1 MTKGGL
7 NVSNRMVEFRAN
19 GRTASGYLSLPQQ
32 PGPGI
37 VVVQEW
43 WGLVGHIKDLAD
55 RFAAEGFVAL
65 APDLYNGE
73 VTKSPDDAGKMLM
86 ALNIGEAAKDMK
98 GAAEYLLDLDEVN
111 PKKVGILGFCMG
123 GQLALYAATEFPQ
136 QFSASVDFY
145 GIHPNAQIDPSKLQ
159 VPVQAHFGKR
169 DHTVPEESARALVES
184 IEASGKSIEAHFYDA
199 DHAFFNDTRPEVHN
213 REAAALAW
221 TRTLAFLR
229 QHLK

>member
-1 MTKGGL
+1 
-7 NVSNRMVEFRAN
+7 MVEFRAN
-19 GRTASGYLSLPQQ
+19 GRTAAGYLSLPEQ

-73 VTKSPDDAGKMLM
+73 VTKSPDEAGKMLM
-86 ALNIGEAAKDMK
+86 ALNIGEAAKDMR
-98 GAAEYLLDLDEVN
+98 GAGEYLLGLDEVS

-123 GQLALYAATEFPQ
+123 GQLALYAATEFPE
-136 QFSASVDFY
+136 QFSAAIDFY
-145 GIHPNAQIDPSKLQ
+145 GIHPNARIDPAKLQ

-169 DHTVPEESARALVES
+169 DNTVPEESARALVKE
-184 IEASGKSIEAHFYDA
+184 IEKTGKSVDAHFYDA

-221 TRTLAFLR
+221 TRTLEFLR